1 MRSVSPPSTLKHRQI
16 VLRAGRFGSAVLE
29 TTHSQ
34 VRPHPAIPHCYD
46 RLESASKMACHEVYK
61 SPPTSPQKHLEEA
74 RRLLLER
81 HIRRNHSTRHQLLLE
96 PAKRIWPEGASFLR
110 KEIAPRQY
118 KGKIETIYSANKH
131 KQKLLQLHYSPTK
144 KLQAHLKAK
153 CRRAEIKATADAAAA
168 KRRLR
173 RALLG
178 WRRKRKKKQNRET
191 PASEKDLM
199 AELGCG
205 MDIHKG

>member
-1 MRSVSPPSTLKHRQI
+1 
-16 VLRAGRFGSAVLE
+16 
-29 TTHSQ
+29 
-34 VRPHPAIPHCYD
+34 
-46 RLESASKMACHEVYK
+46 MACCEVYK
-61 SPPTSPQKHLEEA
+61 SPPTSAQKHLEEA
-74 RRLLLER
+74 RWLLLER
-81 HIRRNHSTRHQLLLE
+81 HIRRNHPTRRQLLLE

-144 KLQAHLKAK
+144 RLQAHLKAK

-173 RALLG
+173 MVLLG
-178 WRRKRKKKQNRET
+178 GKKKKKNRGT
-191 PASEKDLM
+191 PASEKDLV

-205 MDIHKG
+205 MDAHRG

>member
-1 MRSVSPPSTLKHRQI
+1 MDLAGHIGDNTKSSPSRPSSSSRS
-16 VLRAGRFGSAVLE
+16 
-29 TTHSQ
+29 
-34 VRPHPAIPHCYD
+34 
-46 RLESASKMACHEVYK
+46 SASTMACREVYK
-61 SPPTSPQKHLEEA
+61 SPPTSAQERLEEA
-74 RRLLLER
+74 RWLLEDR
-81 HIRRNHSTRHQLLLE
+81 HITRSHPIQRQLLLE

-131 KQKLLQLHYSPTK
+131 KQKRLQLHYSPTK
-144 KLQAHLKAK
+144 QLQAYLKAK
-153 CRRAEIKATADAAAA
+153 CRQAKIKATADAAAA

-173 RALLG
+173 RVLPG
-178 WRRKRKKKQNRET
+178 RGKKKNEKKNRGT

-205 MDIHKG
+205 MDAHRG